1 MATKQSLLQLLSD
14 NQMDR
19 LFEELNGSPNRNG
32 DLVLLESQ
40 WRDLQTRQ
48 RTGVISGEQANL
60 EAARIRK
67 GLLELIDL
75 SFAKGPAAPAPL
87 VTTPNR
93 LMPMNVLQWGG
104 ISLAVF
110 LILLLIAYSPA
121 WSGNEKI
128 RSSAPGD
135 QAKPTAAVEK
145 KSLKKGAQLDV
156 SAASPIT
163 LAAGD
168 FQYERQYKVIEGRVE
183 DLGGGQRLV
192 TLKVGLD
199 FRGIINHLLDNG
211 DFRLVADGLN
221 GPLAPSNHIS
231 VLIDAKSYGEGEVK
245 FELSE
250 AITRFSVILEDKPT
264 KRWDFT
270 IQ

>member
-1 MATKQSLLQLLSD
+1 MATKQFLLQLLSD

-19 LFEELNGSPNRNG
+19 LFEALNGSPNRNG

-40 WRDLQTRQ
+40 WRDLKARQ
-48 RTGVISGEQANL
+48 RSGVISGEQANL

-87 VTTPNR
+87 VATPNR
-93 LMPMNVLQWGG
+93 PMPMKVLQWAG
-104 ISLAVF
+104 ISLTVF
-110 LILLLIAYSPA
+110 LIFLLIANSPA
-121 WSGNEKI
+121 WPGSEKI
-128 RSSAPGD
+128 QSSPPGE
-135 QAKPTAAVEK
+135 QAYPTATIEK
-145 KSLKKGAQLDV
+145 KPLIKGYKLDI

-168 FQYERQYKVIEGRVE
+168 FQYERQYKVIEGSVE
-183 DLGGGQRLV
+183 DIGGGQRLV

-199 FRGIINHLLDNG
+199 FRGIINKLMHND

-221 GPLAPSNHIS
+221 GPLAPSNFIS
-231 VLIDAKSYGEGEVK
+231 VLVDSKSYGEGEVK

-270 IQ
+270 IR